1 MTCTSSSDRVRASFP
16 SSFFAPGQV
25 MRTLPVEDSW
35 NVHGGFLE
43 DSWKVSGSFQ
53 EGSWRVHGGFLE
65 SSWRVHGGFMEGSCG
80 RCFFFL
86 RITDELARVQTASQR
101 DEEQIEHENGHAVKE
116 AEINSYDSKTYC
128 RYSAG
133 TLPVLCQ
140 RYSY

>member
-1 MTCTSSSDRVRASFP
+1 MEGFWK
-16 SSFFAPGQV
+16 
-25 MRTLPVEDSW
+25 LP
-35 NVHGGFLE
+35 GGFLE
-43 DSWKVSGSFQ
+43 GSWRVPGEFM
-53 EGSWRVHGGFLE
+53 EGSWRVHGGFM
-65 SSWRVHGGFMEGSCG
+65 RQM
-80 RCFFFL
+80 FFFL